1 MNETAENS
9 VSGHRKRLKAR
20 FLASSLDGFHDYEA
34 IELLLMYAIP
44 RRDVK
49 PLAKDLLER
58 FGGLGGL
65 LDAPIEDLV
74 KVPGVGESTA
84 RLLSMVRE
92 TGQAY
97 LAEEGTSF
105 GTVSCAE
112 DAIDVVERHLSD
124 QNPEQ
129 AFVVLYLNTKND
141 VLGIESLHEG
151 PLADA
156 DLTPRSVIEK
166 AFEHNARSVIFV
178 HKVSEE
184 FAFPSMFNASVAEG
198 LKSAATAIDIIV
210 HDYIVAARESHVSA
224 REFGLLGP

>member
-1 MNETAENS
+1 MNETEVSS
-9 VSGHRKRLKAR
+9 VTGHRKRLKER

-49 PLAKDLLER
+49 PLAKDLLSR

-65 LDAPIEDLV
+65 LDAPAEELV

-84 RLLSMVRE
+84 RLLTIVRE
-92 TGQAY
+92 AGRAY
-97 LAEEGTSF
+97 LAEEGTSY

-112 DAIDVVERHLSD
+112 DAIDVVERHIGASKTG
-124 QNPEQ
+124 QV
-129 AFVVLYLNTKND
+129 FVALYLNTKND
-141 VLGIESLHEG
+141 VLGIESLHDG
-151 PLADA
+151 PLSEA

-166 AFEHNARSVIFV
+166 AFEYNARSVIFV
-178 HKVSEE
+178 HKVAEE
-184 FAFPSMFNASVAEG
+184 FAFPSMFNASVADE

-210 HDYIVAARESHVSA
+210 HDYIVSARESHVSA
-224 REFGLLGP
+224 REFGLLGG